1 MDFYS
6 FFITNVDFSLLLIFG
21 LILGIILILNK
32 KRLELQKII
41 FPVLYLVL
49 YKTKWGLKAMDSFAK
64 RISKRA
70 KNILSYT
77 SITMGFIGMAF
88 ILFTFLQSVYRYFF
102 IEKEMIVA
110 PLLPGATI
118 PGLPKLT
125 FIHWIIAIFVL
136 ATVHEFSHG
145 FFARMYKIKVKSSG
159 FAFFGILLPII
170 PAAFV
175 EPDEKQLEKAS
186 KKAQLSIL
194 SAGTFANFITALV
207 FLLIL
212 VFIST
217 PLTALALSGQQGILI
232 AGVDP
237 GGPADNLGIE
247 AGERILALNNIETP
261 TLSNFFDTLNKTS
274 PFEKAE
280 LKTDKAI
287 YYITLGENPQGEE
300 RGYIGLQLIP
310 KVNAGIKILIW
321 FNILVYWLFL
331 TNLMVGLINL
341 LPMGI
346 VDGGRMFYLVLL
358 AVFKKE
364 KVAKTIFTGV
374 SVILLLLLMLFLLPA
389 LYSYFTAPFLG

>member
-6 FFITNVDFSLLLIFG
+6 FFITNFDFSLLLIFG

-64 RISKRA
+64 RISKKA
-70 KNILSYT
+70 KNVLSYT
-77 SITMGFIGMAF
+77 SITTGFIGMAF
-88 ILFTFLQSVYRYFF
+88 ILFTFLQSVYRYIF

-110 PLLPGATI
+110 PLLPGVTI
-118 PGLPKLT
+118 PGLPRLS

-212 VFIST
+212 IFIST

-232 AGVDP
+232 AGVDS

-247 AGERILALNNIETP
+247 SGERILALNNIETP
-261 TLSNFFDTLNKTS
+261 TLSTFFDVLNKTS

-280 LKTDKAI
+280 LKTDKAV
-287 YYITLGENPQGEE
+287 YYITLEENPQGEE

-321 FNILVYWLFL
+321 FNILIYWLFL
-331 TNLMVGLINL
+331 TNLMVGLVNL
-341 LPMGI
+341 LPIGI

-358 AVFKKE
+358 TIFKKE
-364 KVAKTIFTGV
+364 KIAKRTFTVV
-374 SVILLLLLMLFLLPA
+374 SVILLLMLLLFLLPA
-389 LYSYFTAPFLG
+389 LYSYFTAPFF

>member
-341 LPMGI
+341 LPMG
-346 VDGGRMFYLVLL
+346 
-358 AVFKKE
+358 
-364 KVAKTIFTGV
+364 
-374 SVILLLLLMLFLLPA
+374 LLMVEEC
-389 LYSYFTAPFLG
+389 SI